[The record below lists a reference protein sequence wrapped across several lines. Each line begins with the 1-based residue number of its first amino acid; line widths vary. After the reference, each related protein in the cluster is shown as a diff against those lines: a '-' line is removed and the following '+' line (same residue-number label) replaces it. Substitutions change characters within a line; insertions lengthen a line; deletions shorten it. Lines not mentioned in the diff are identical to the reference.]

1 MKMKKRFLSI
11 LLTLVMV
18 LGQMPGM
25 SLTALAWDGDPY
37 ASLLNNTAVVNFD
50 GKEWYLIENNSTAA
64 NAGTVTL
71 LAKECVGT
79 SKYNSSGS
87 YVEYDSST
95 VKTAVENWYSSNITN
110 TAQAAVV
117 GNKMFLL
124 TKDQA
129 KTIEND
135 YYPEFGIMT
144 ILQVLAEEFSLG
156 MELQLQ

>member
-18 LGQMPGM
+18 LWQMPCM

-37 ASLLNNTAVVNFD
+37 ASLLNNTTVVNFD

-95 VKTAVENWYSSNITN
+95 VKNSSR
-110 TAQAAVV
+110 
-117 GNKMFLL
+117 
-124 TKDQA
+124 
-129 KTIEND
+129 
-135 YYPEFGIMT
+135 
-144 ILQVLAEEFSLG
+144 
-156 MELQLQ
+156 ELV